1 MEDSTGNRLDIGG
14 GLWVSAVVEGVV
26 PKDMLLNAVRRHRRY
41 SLCDPLAVDDNLHAG
56 LYAVNRASVN
66 LVLEH
71 EETDESGWRPRFA
84 SIWSC
89 PVEMGPNGELSS
101 FSYWVVTDM
110 TSTLFVGRRPLGT
123 IIVGTNEFRTH
134 GHGLFFG
141 GKPRDIAITVNA
153 IACRD
158 ILPELTARGE
168 SALTD

>member
-1 MEDSTGNRLDIGG
+1 MEDSIGNRLDIGG

-41 SLCDPLAVDDNLHAG
+41 SLCDPLAVDDDLHAG

-71 EETDESGWRPRFA
+71 AATDESGWRPRFA

-101 FSYWVVTDM
+101 FSYWARSLWAPMSFAPTD
-110 TSTLFVGRRPLGT
+110 TDSSSGVSLGT
-123 IIVGTNEFRTH
+123 SPSPSTPSLAATSS
-134 GHGLFFG
+134 L
-141 GKPRDIAITVNA
+141 
-153 IACRD
+153 
-158 ILPELTARGE
+158 
-168 SALTD
+168 S